1 MRVDMA
7 EMRTMSMNTSSMN
20 MTTPPPMSTKAV
32 DHSNMDMTDPMSMSM
47 RDMGNMLA

>member
-7 EMRTMSMNTSSMN
+7 EMRTMSMNMSTMD
-20 MTTPPPMSTKAV
+20 MTNTPPMSTSTI
-32 DHSNMDMTDPMSMSM
+32 DHSSMDMSDPMSMSM